1 MLKDNPMLKEHHL
14 ITEEEILLFIMKMLK
29 LLLKIFMK
37 VEKFLKELVNQDLL
51 VLTKKKL
58 LLEKKELWK
67 EKLELLVKENQ
78 KEKDK
83 PMLEENLK

>member
-1 MLKDNPMLKEHHL
+1 MLKDNPMLKERHL

>member
-1 MLKDNPMLKEHHL
+1 MLKEHHL

-67 EKLELLVKENQ
+67 EKLELLVKEN
-78 KEKDK
+78 
-83 PMLEENLK
+83 